1 MPFPMIPA
9 ALCVGFLLVWALIGG
24 MIFRDSHLAV
34 ANDRDA
40 GVDLLPLTTNRQT
53 RQRPMHTRH
62 LRGGRQ
68 KTVRAAS

>member
-34 ANDRDA
+34 ANERDA
-40 GVDLLPLTTNRQT
+40 GVDILPSTTK
-53 RQRPMHTRH
+53 RQRHLRSMHTRH

-68 KTVRAAS
+68 QTARAAS